1 LCSINQQAATHNTRV
16 TVPVPVPDETFKHLF
31 LDCPT
36 TKKLHMD
43 FIDEYFTGLRLE
55 NVNDRANFF
64 FQGRL
69 NDAQNY
75 NLFIHIAILAF
86 QFCIWEMKL
95 KKDFFRSNL

>member
-1 LCSINQQAATHNTRV
+1 MQ
-16 TVPVPVPDETFKHLF
+16 K
-31 LDCPT
+31 
-36 TKKLHMD
+36 

-69 NDAQNY
+69 DDAQNY

-95 KKDFFRSNL
+95 KKRLLSFQSLKIWHMEIILVFF